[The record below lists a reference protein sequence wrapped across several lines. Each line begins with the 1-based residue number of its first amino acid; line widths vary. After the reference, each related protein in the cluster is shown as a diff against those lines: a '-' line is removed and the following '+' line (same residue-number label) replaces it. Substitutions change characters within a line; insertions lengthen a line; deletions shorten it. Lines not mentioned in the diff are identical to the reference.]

1 MNKGNCVY
9 TSGDRDGA
17 MQLYETALRN
27 EPDCV
32 EAIYNV
38 GLAAKAAGMLD
49 VALEQFLTING
60 ILPNQVTRRSPPP

>member
-1 MNKGNCVY
+1 MRALVNKGNCVLS
-9 TSGDRDGA
+9 SGDREGA
-17 MQLYETALRN
+17 LQIYETALRH

-38 GLAAKAAGMLD
+38 GLATKAAGMLD

-60 ILPNQVTRRSPPP
+60 ILPNQVCA